1 MADVI
6 IMIKTEMKANATE
19 QQPNPKKNKNKKTN
33 CNKKKK
39 TWLKKPAK
47 STGCLTL
54 IKNDG
59 NTHIS
64 L

>member
-19 QQPNPKKNKNKKTN
+19 QQPNPKKNKN
-33 CNKKKK
+33 CNKKKKK

-59 NTHIS
+59 NTYIS